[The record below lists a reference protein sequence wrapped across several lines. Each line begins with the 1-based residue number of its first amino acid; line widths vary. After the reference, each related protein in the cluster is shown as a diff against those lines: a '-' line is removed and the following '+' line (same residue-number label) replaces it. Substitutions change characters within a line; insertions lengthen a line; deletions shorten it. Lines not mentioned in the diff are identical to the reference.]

1 MPYALKHLIDVI
13 IQPGRLFTY
22 NEQGIPVGLVQDR
35 QMVIVTSRGGDYSE
49 ASPLH
54 ALDHQV
60 PYLRTVF
67 SFVGITDIGVISAQ
81 PMDISPGLRATPWP
95 RPSTRH
101 RSKAGSTSQTLRTE
115 PPEPGTAS
123 AGAPPGD
130 RRPVK
135 DAAPRPTAD
144 QTVTHRVAPMTPARR
159 RGATLELGARRQP
172 AERADIF
179 ERLGAVSV
187 AAGAHTPTRDIP
199 ARIALLPVRPQT
211 RYLRQKWMFLCH
223 SEACPRVPCL

>member
-81 PMDISPGLRATPWP
+81 PMDISPGLRTDALAAAIN
-95 RPSTRH
+95 S
-101 RSKAGSTSQTLRTE
+101 
-115 PPEPGTAS
+115 AS
-123 AGAPPGD
+123 EQSWINQPDIED
-130 RRPVK
+130 R
-135 DAAPRPTAD
+135 A
-144 QTVTHRVAPMTPARR
+144 
-159 RGATLELGARRQP
+159 
-172 AERADIF
+172 
-179 ERLGAVSV
+179 S
-187 AAGAHTPTRDIP
+187 
-199 ARIALLPVRPQT
+199 
-211 RYLRQKWMFLCH
+211 
-223 SEACPRVPCL
+223 